1 MVKKLFIF
9 SLLLF
14 SVLGC
19 NNNMLKPDDY
29 SKETIDKKY
38 PYWQIGIGNFQIAN
52 NLKTYTTISIAEKRF
67 MLRCLALM
75 RLAVNTE
82 EFPER
87 VKAKGGL
94 AASRN
99 ASYGNFSIKIGDIY
113 NDDKL
118 VEVIRS
124 VRNVKFTYEKM
135 YTGGAALG
143 TVCNSLRYANYM
155 GGQDP
160 DSIPTETWVGLP
172 NDNESW
178 IKWSGDSL
186 YGYASFSALV
196 FHEHLHNMGFTHIT
210 QTQKNNVPY
219 ALQDVVQNI
228 IGEILYGNLKNKY
241 AKQLDE
247 LTAYYFT

>member
-1 MVKKLFIF
+1 
-9 SLLLF
+9 
-14 SVLGC
+14 
-19 NNNMLKPDDY
+19 
-29 SKETIDKKY
+29 
-38 PYWQIGIGNFQIAN
+38 
-52 NLKTYTTISIAEKRF
+52 
-67 MLRCLALM
+67 
-75 RLAVNTE
+75 
-82 EFPER
+82 
-87 VKAKGGL
+87 
-94 AASRN
+94 
-99 ASYGNFSIKIGDIY
+99 
-113 NDDKL
+113 
-118 VEVIRS
+118 
-124 VRNVKFTYEKM
+124 
-135 YTGGAALG
+135 
-143 TVCNSLRYANYM
+143 M

-186 YGYASFSALV
+186 YGYAYFSALV

-247 LTAYYFT
+247 LTAYYFTEYKDLLTEDTIFDPNQK